1 MANLGFDKPGIGWNM
16 EDFYNNENNVLMEWH
31 KYLCFDWNFTNMS
44 TNDVITK
51 GPEDIKKEIDAWTGS

>member
-16 EDFYNNENNVLMEWH
+16 EDFYLNDSNVLMEWH
-31 KYLCFDWNFTNMS
+31 KYLCFDQNFKSMS

-51 GPEDIKKEIDAWTGS
+51 GP